1 MLKNILVTGGAG
13 FIGSNFLHFMVNKYP
28 DYRFIN
34 LDLLTYAGNLEN
46 LTTIERRSNYKFVKG
61 DITDQNLVDKL
72 VKEKIDCIV
81 NFAAETHVDRSIQ
94 DSQKFLQ
101 TNVLGTQILLEVAKK
116 YQIKKYI
123 QISTDEVYGSL
134 NSTGCF
140 TEETPLAPNNPYSAS
155 KAGADHLVRAYYQ
168 TFGLPIN
175 ITRCSN
181 NYGPYQFPEKLI
193 PLFVTN
199 ALENKKL
206 PLYGD
211 GQHIRDWIYV
221 EDHCRAIDL
230 VIHQGKNGQIYNIA
244 GDNQLTNYQVTK
256 TILEVLKK
264 PTSLI
269 EYTKDRLGHDRRYA
283 LDSEKLQQE
292 LGWRLEESFASGI
305 KKTILWYVQHED
317 WWRRIKDGDYRD
329 YYQNMYLDR

>member
-46 LTTIERRSNYKFVKG
+46 LIAIERRSNYKFVQG

-81 NFAAETHVDRSIQ
+81 NFAAETHVDRSIH
-94 DSQKFLQ
+94 DPQKFMQ
-101 TNVLGTQILLEVAKK
+101 TNVLGTQILLEAAKK
-116 YQIKKYI
+116 HQVKKYI

-211 GQHIRDWIYV
+211 GRHIRDWIYV

-269 EYTKDRLGHDRRYA
+269 EYTKDRLGHDRCYA
-283 LDSEKLQQE
+283 LDSQKLQQD

-305 KKTILWYVQHED
+305 RKTILWYVQHED

>member
-46 LTTIERRSNYKFVKG
+46 LIAIERRSNYKFVKG

-81 NFAAETHVDRSIQ
+81 NFAAETHVDRSIHHP
-94 DSQKFLQ
+94 QKFLQ
-101 TNVLGTQILLEVAKK
+101 TNVLGTQILLEAAKK
-116 YQIKKYI
+116 HQVKKYI

-211 GQHIRDWIYV
+211 GQHIRDWIFV

-283 LDSEKLQQE
+283 LDSQKLQQD

-305 KKTILWYVQHED
+305 RKTILWYVQHED
-317 WWRRIKDGDYRD
+317 WWRRIKDSDYRD
-329 YYQNMYLDR
+329 

>member
-72 VKEKIDCIV
+72 VKEKVDCIV

-94 DSQKFLQ
+94 DPQKFLQ
-101 TNVLGTQILLEVAKK
+101 TNVLGTQVLLEAAKK

-269 EYTKDRLGHDRRYA
+269 QYTKDRLGHDRRYA